1 MILCHVASQVKG
13 QVNGLSESY
22 KQNLVIELS
31 NTVGLTKKYAKIGD
45 WRIMK
50 VNKFI
55 LLRKYLKE
63 SKKKIIHNLNKSPI
77 IYTMDR
83 GD

>member
-1 MILCHVASQVKG
+1 MT
-13 QVNGLSESY
+13 N
-22 KQNLVIELS
+22 
-31 NTVGLTKKYAKIGD
+31 KYVKIGD

-63 SKKKIIHNLNKSPI
+63 SKKIIHNLNKSPI

>member
-1 MILCHVASQVKG
+1 M
-13 QVNGLSESY
+13 
-22 KQNLVIELS
+22 IELS
-31 NTVGLTKKYAKIGD
+31 YTEGLTSKYVKIGD

-55 LLRKYLKE
+55 LLRKYLKYLKE
-63 SKKKIIHNLNKSPI
+63 SKKIIHNLNKSPI